1 MSTHNELRHGELEDV
16 HYRLEVEDLTL
27 PQLQAALLNLTERLQ
42 RLSEPTRR
50 PCREIRCCR
59 RSAGACER
67 RIRTVPSR

>member
-42 RLSEPTRR
+42 RLSEPRGTADLM
-50 PCREIRCCR
+50 RELN
-59 RSAGACER
+59 ER
-67 RIRTVPSR
+67 RQR